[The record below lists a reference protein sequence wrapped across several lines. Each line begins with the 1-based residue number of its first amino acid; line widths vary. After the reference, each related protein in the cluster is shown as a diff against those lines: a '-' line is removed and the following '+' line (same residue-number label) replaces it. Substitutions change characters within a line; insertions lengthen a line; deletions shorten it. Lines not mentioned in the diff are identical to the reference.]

1 MLNDVRARRSGRVD
15 AVLVLLLCVLYT
27 RPSNGHVFWKSCRK
41 SWQHLTA
48 IFLRVLPRV
57 PVHATDGRAKGGS
70 GREAQAQ
77 S

>member
-27 RPSNGHVFWKSCRK
+27 RPGNGHVFWKSCRK

-57 PVHATDGRAKGGS
+57 PVHATDG
-70 GREAQAQ
+70 
-77 S
+77 